1 VEENEYRE
9 TYEGVN
15 ALPCVFQRGML
26 ARCCDCS
33 QARRLY
39 LAEREAVACNA
50 QGTHIDCATLLDLLH
65 DKARF
70 VLQQSRVDAPLPHAK
85 ELRVQC
91 GGLSGVAATLASAAQ
106 PTDREP
112 EQPAQPP
119 SVDDVQS
126 LVREARRQYGQLRQ
140 LPLQD
145 IIQTIARF
153 QSRRRRR
160 ADRSE

>member
-1 VEENEYRE
+1 MEENEYRE
-9 TYEGVN
+9 TYENVN

-26 ARCCDCS
+26 ARCCGCS

-39 LAEREAVACNA
+39 LAEREAIACNA
-50 QGTHIDCATLLDLLH
+50 HDTHIDCTTLLDLLH

-91 GGLSGVAATLASAAQ
+91 GGLSGLAATLASA
-106 PTDREP
+106 PPPPDREP
-112 EQPAQPP
+112 EQQELQPT
-119 SVDDVQS
+119 VDDVQS
-126 LVREARRQYGQLRQ
+126 LVRQARRQYGHLRQ

-145 IIQTIARF
+145 IIQAIARF
-153 QSRRRRR
+153 QPRRRRR
-160 ADRSE
+160 QPD